1 MKLSRRSLLAATAAV
16 GALPS
21 AFSAAAASGG
31 TTVQLIRSATVKIS
45 FGRAVFLVDPML
57 SERGSWPGF
66 LGTVNSRQK
75 NPAIDLPMAPEKVL
89 ENVSAVFLT
98 HLHEDHWDEAARR
111 LIPKDMPI
119 FVSSGAAR
127 KAVEAAGFKKV
138 TVLDRPMMV
147 EGVTV
152 SPTASRHGTEEMLRT
167 PGFGR
172 LIEDS
177 TGFFFEKAGCRS
189 VYLAGDTVWG
199 PWVSAVLKER
209 RPGVVVLNTG
219 NAVVTDF
226 PQSIIMGAQD
236 VLRATQ
242 EAPDAAVVAVH
253 MDAINHCILHRDD
266 LRDYLKAR
274 GVEASRVHVPADGE
288 TLHF

>member
-1 MKLSRRSLLAATAAV
+1 MRRSALAQN
-16 GALPS
+16 S
-21 AFSAAAASGG
+21 D
-31 TTVQLIRSATVKIS
+31 K
-45 FGRAVFLVDPML
+45 
-57 SERGSWPGF
+57 GF
-66 LGTVNSRQK
+66 PGTVNSRQK
-75 NPAIDLPMAPEKVL
+75 NPMLDLPMATEKVL

-98 HLHEDHWDEAARR
+98 HLHEDHWDEAARK
-111 LIPKDMPI
+111 LIRKDLPI
-119 FVSSGAAR
+119 FVSSTSAR
-127 KAVEAAGFKKV
+127 KQVEAAGFKKV
-138 TVLDRPMMV
+138 TVLDRPMTV

-152 SPTASRHGTEEMLRT
+152 TPMASQHGTDEMLRT
-167 PGFGR
+167 PVFGR
-172 LIEDS
+172 VIEDT
-177 TGFFFEKAGCRS
+177 TGVFFEKAGCRS

-219 NAVVTDF
+219 NAIVTDF

-253 MDAINHCILHRDD
+253 MDAINHCVLHRDD

-274 GVEASRVHVPADGE
+274 DLTASRVYVPADGE
-288 TLHF
+288 TLRF